1 MSACT
6 EHVQYQLLNEHSRVG
21 FLLDAIQCSYA
32 GLQAA
37 MTSVKT
43 NYGPNG
49 MRNNFDKATAHPQ
62 PYYPVANKWVVS
74 TR

>member
-6 EHVQYQLLNEHSRVG
+6 EHVQNELLNEHSR
-21 FLLDAIQCSYA
+21 DAIQCSYA
-32 GLQAA
+32 GLQAG

-43 NYGPNG
+43 DYGPNG